1 MAYFLNWKNLVKR
14 IIYIIS
20 FLTLVSATPPQGP
33 GYDTNAK
40 IKSVFIYNFTKYI
53 EWPKNYRQGNFIVGV
68 LGESSLYKELEN
80 MAKTKKVANQ
90 DIELVKFNDSK
101 AISNCH
107 ILIIPPDRS
116 DELNNAIKQVKKNST
131 LIITEKEGL
140 TKEGAAINFIVQT
153 NKQKFELSKTN
164 VEKYNLKVNSSLES
178 LAIVV
183 N

>member
-1 MAYFLNWKNLVKR
+1 VKK
-14 IIYIIS
+14 IIYISLLFTLIS
-20 FLTLVSATPPQGP
+20 AAPPQGP
-33 GYDTNAK
+33 SFDTNAK

-53 EWPKNYRQGNFIVGV
+53 EWPKNYRQGNFVVGI

-80 MAKTKKVANQ
+80 MSKTKKVANQ

-101 AISNCH
+101 EISNCH
-107 ILIIPPDRS
+107 ILIIPPNKS
-116 DELNNAIKQVKKNST
+116 DELSNAIKQVKKNST

-153 NKQKFELSKTN
+153 NKQKFELSKSN

>member
-1 MAYFLNWKNLVKR
+1 MFTL
-14 IIYIIS
+14 IS
-20 FLTLVSATPPQGP
+20 AAPPQGA
-33 GYDTNAK
+33 GFDTNAK

-53 EWPKNYRQGNFIVGV
+53 EWPKNYRQGNFVVGI

-101 AISNCH
+101 DISNCH
-107 ILIIPPDRS
+107 ILIIPPNKS
-116 DELNNAIKQVKKNST
+116 EELGNVIKQVKKNST

-153 NKQKFELSKTN
+153 NKQKFELSKIN